1 MVRARVTLAV
11 IAALLLA
18 APSFLTPLAYAGAQG
33 EPLPTLDAVRGSA
46 LRYANA
52 ISGQRKTL
60 PLLIPALGAKR
71 EATIGK
77 GTLKADVFVLVFPA
91 TPGKEVAAADII
103 SSAAVDFFKNLGNL
117 KNPAE
122 VLGGLYRT
130 IYNKLVEAGATPAF
144 IPYENMSFL
153 VLAIIWIK
161 PPDNIAEGLTEI
173 ITQLGLSTVKAAMD
187 NVITIAIALE
197 SYALDTFKEEV
208 RKKVNE
214 KAGETISKLKD
225 IVNYAFDRMVQEVE
239 KSSICVCARKEIFFG
254 EEVCVSFSLKLDFSK
269 NMEQLVNNMNDYIER
284 TAIPELKENVK
295 NILAS
300 KIKEGEK
307 QVIDNTD
314 NNLCGI
320 YSSNMKNRID
330 QLINDITIEFGSDF
344 LGKLK
349 NKKITISLGDI
360 GISPILY
367 ASASSCEEAK
377 QQLRQQIYQIREKVI
392 NTLNDFESTLREN
405 LLGAFNEAVSSLN
418 NTMKS
423 FLLNMKSGIDE
434 AIEGAEEP
442 VKNLVKN
449 LVGEAV
455 EGVLSKVALT
465 TSGPVFIMYALG
477 QGLFQAL
484 YTWIQRVEIKCSLAV
499 STVTLFGNPLN
510 DDKSSPFGSTLNDG
524 RVLVIEKAAD
534 NQQLKVRFPSEGE
547 SITTE
552 GNPPTIDKLGSAA
565 KGFVRGFLGTLAS
578 AIGLKKAVEQ
588 FIDAIP
594 SFVVVNIKMEKTES
608 GVTKYIVAQPKPGIY
623 FMQMDLNIHTGADVV
638 KGFGEGLINALFGKL
653 TENIYTKKMREYID
667 KAIAESKGKTDT
679 ATQFGLDITV
689 PYLVL
694 PPYFVTEEVK
704 IEDGKA
710 TIKLAAVYDFAALWR
725 PQLDKLRNNLF
736 KLRYAAINVGQ
747 EIEKFVKDIGETWRS
762 LIYKV
767 VDKVIDE
774 AISENIK
781 RIKEPQP
788 LGGDILESI
797 IKQFADIIKSFIKSR
812 IDEIITNIIETYLN
826 EIINFAKSLAYR
838 AVDYIDRGVDILYV
852 VDQLIATSFTFL
864 KVNVVNCGKMGVVAL
879 IPELGLVSQPINDTG
894 IAEVVVRL
902 ESLRGRG
909 LSSLGAVPAFQRL
922 DRDGRVSYVQVPGS
936 IASLEPI
943 VVPLAPATVIKDG
956 KLLVRFVT
964 PIKNDPWAS
973 YSGISIYAEFLADG
987 KPIAAGWDKGSGYII
1002 DFEGNRS
1009 AGMITLRI
1017 RQANTGG
1024 GCSLG
1029 VAVLVPVADEIPVYV
1044 NPQALAG
1051 RA

>member
-1 MVRARVTLAV
+1 MVRARGALAV
-11 IAALLLA
+11 IAVLLLA
-18 APSFLTPLAYAGAQG
+18 APSFLAPLAYAGAQG

-52 ISGQRKTL
+52 ISGRRKTL
-60 PLLIPALGAKR
+60 PLLIPALGAKQGAR
-71 EATIGK
+71 IGS
-77 GTLKADVFVLVFPA
+77 GTLNADVFVLVFPA

-208 RKKVNE
+208 REKINE

-225 IVNYAFDRMVQEVE
+225 IVNSMFDKIAQEME
-239 KSSICVCARKEIFFG
+239 KSNLCACIKKEIFFG
-254 EEVCVSFSLKLDFSK
+254 EEVCVAFSLKLDFSK
-269 NMEQLVNNMNDYIER
+269 NMEQLVNDMNDYIER
-284 TAIPELKENVK
+284 TAIPELKENMK

-307 QVIDNTD
+307 RVIDSTD
-314 NNLCGI
+314 KNLRGI
-320 YSSNMKNRID
+320 YSGNIENRIN
-330 QLINDITIEFGSDF
+330 QLINDITSGFKYDF
-344 LGKLK
+344 SEKLK
-349 NKKITISLGDI
+349 NKKITISLKNI
-360 GISPILY
+360 GIDPILY

-377 QQLRQQIYQIREKVI
+377 QQLRQRIYQARDKVLK
-392 NTLNDFESTLREN
+392 TLDDFKTTLIEN
-405 LLGAFNEAVSSLN
+405 LLGAFDETVSSLDI
-418 NTMKS
+418 TMKS
-423 FLLNMKSGIDE
+423 FLLNMKRGIDE
-434 AIEGAEEP
+434 TIGEAEEP
-442 VKNLVKN
+442 VKRLVGE

-455 EGVLSKVALT
+455 GGAALA

-499 STVTLFGNPLN
+499 STVTP
-510 DDKSSPFGSTLNDG
+510 SGSTLNDE
-524 RVLVIEKAAD
+524 RVLVIEAD
-534 NQQLKVRFPSEGE
+534 NQQSKVRFPDKGE
-547 SITTE
+547 SMTTE
-552 GNPPTIDKLGSAA
+552 GEPPAIDRLGSAA

-594 SFVVVNIKMEKTES
+594 SFVVVNIKMEKREG

-623 FMQMDLNIHTGADVV
+623 FTQMNLNIHTGADAVAEFG
-638 KGFGEGLINALFGKL
+638 KGLMNALFGKL

-694 PPYFVTEEVK
+694 PPYFVTEEV
-704 IEDGKA
+704 EMRDGIA

-736 KLRYAAINVGQ
+736 KLRYTAINVEQ

-767 VDKVIDE
+767 VDEIIDG
-774 AISENIK
+774 AINGNIE
-781 RIKEPQP
+781 RIKESQP

-797 IKQFADIIKSFIKSR
+797 IKRFAEIIKSFIKSR
-812 IDEIITNIIETYLN
+812 IDEIIIDIIERYLN
-826 EIINFAKSLAYR
+826 EIINFVKSLVYR

-879 IPELGLVSQPINDTG
+879 IPELGLASQPINDKG

-902 ESLRGRG
+902 ERLRGWG

-922 DRDGRVSYVQVPGS
+922 DRDGGVSYVQVPGS

-964 PIKNDPWAS
+964 PIRNDPWMS
-973 YSGISIYAEFLADG
+973 YSGISINVNFFADG
-987 KPIAAGWDKGSGYII
+987 KLIKDASWDKDSGYII
-1002 DFEGNRS
+1002 NFEDSRS
-1009 AGMITLRI
+1009 AGMITLSI
-1017 RQANTGG
+1017 TQVSTEG

>member
-1 MVRARVTLAV
+1 MIRARGALAI
-11 IAALLLA
+11 IAVLLLA
-18 APSFLTPLAYAGAQG
+18 APSFLAPLAYAGAQG

-197 SYALDTFKEEV
+197 SYALDTFKEEI
-208 RKKVNE
+208 REKINE
-214 KAGETISKLKD
+214 KAEETISKLKD
-225 IVNYAFDRMVQEVE
+225 IVNSMFDKIAQEVE
-239 KSSICVCARKEIFFG
+239 KSNLCACIKKEIFFG
-254 EEVCVSFSLKLDFSK
+254 EEVCVAFSLKLDFSK
-269 NMEQLVNNMNDYIER
+269 NMEQLVNDVNDYIER
-284 TAIPELKENVK
+284 TAIPELKENMQ

-307 QVIDNTD
+307 RVIDSTD
-314 NNLCGI
+314 KNLRGI
-320 YSSNMKNRID
+320 YSGNMENRIN
-330 QLINDITIEFGSDF
+330 QLINDIISGFKYDF
-344 LGKLK
+344 SEKLK
-349 NKKITISLGDI
+349 NKQITISLENI
-360 GISPILY
+360 GIDPILY

-377 QQLRQQIYQIREKVI
+377 QQLRQQIYQARDKVLK
-392 NTLNDFESTLREN
+392 TLGDFKTTLIEN
-405 LLGAFNEAVSSLN
+405 LLGAFDETVSSLD

-434 AIEGAEEP
+434 TIGEAEEP
-442 VKNLVKN
+442 VKKLVGE

-455 EGVLSKVALT
+455 GGAALA

-484 YTWIQRVEIKCSLAV
+484 YTWIQRVEIKCSLDV
-499 STVTLFGNPLN
+499 STLT
-510 DDKSSPFGSTLNDG
+510 SSGSTLNDE
-524 RVLVIEKAAD
+524 RVLVIEAD
-534 NQQLKVRFPSEGE
+534 NQQSKVRFPDKGE
-547 SITTE
+547 SMTTE
-552 GNPPTIDKLGSAA
+552 GKPPAIDRLGSAA

-594 SFVVVNIKMEKTES
+594 SFVVVNIKMEKREE

-623 FMQMDLNIHTGADVV
+623 FMQMNLNIHTGADAVA
-638 KGFGEGLINALFGKL
+638 KFGEGLMNALFGKL

-694 PPYFVTEEVK
+694 PPYFVTEEV
-704 IEDGKA
+704 EVRDGIA

-725 PQLDKLRNNLF
+725 PQLDRLRNNLF
-736 KLRYAAINVGQ
+736 KLRYTAINVEQ
-747 EIEKFVKDIGETWRS
+747 EIEKFVKDIGETWKS
-762 LIYKV
+762 LICKV
-767 VDKVIDE
+767 VDKVIDG
-774 AISENIK
+774 AVSRNIE
-781 RIKEPQP
+781 RIKESQP

-797 IKQFADIIKSFIKSR
+797 IKHFAEIIKSFIKSR
-812 IDEIITNIIETYLN
+812 IDEIITIIIERYLN
-826 EIINFAKSLAYR
+826 EIINFVKSLVYR
-838 AVDYIDRGVDILYV
+838 AVDYIDRGMDILYV
-852 VDQLIATSFTFL
+852 VNQLIATSFTFL

-879 IPELGLVSQPINDTG
+879 IPELGLASQPINDTG

-922 DRDGRVSYVQVPGS
+922 DRDGRVGYVQVPGS

-964 PIKNDPWAS
+964 PIRNDPWTS
-973 YSGISIYAEFLADG
+973 YSGISINVEFFADG

-1002 DFEGNRS
+1002 NFEGNRS

-1017 RQANTGG
+1017 SQVSTKG

>member
-1 MVRARVTLAV
+1 VLALAV
-11 IAALLLA
+11 AILVA
-18 APSFLTPLAYAGAQG
+18 APNFLAPLAYAGEQG
-33 EPLPTLDAVRGSA
+33 EPLPTLDAIRGSA

-52 ISGQRKTL
+52 ISGQRKNL
-60 PLLIPALGAKR
+60 PLLIPALGAKQR
-71 EATIGK
+71 ARIGS
-77 GTLKADVFVLVFPA
+77 GTLTADVFVLVFPA

-130 IYNKLVEAGATPAF
+130 IYNKLIEAGATPAF
-144 IPYENMSFL
+144 IPYENVSFL
-153 VLAIIWIK
+153 VLAVIWIK

-239 KSSICVCARKEIFFG
+239 KSNLCVCARKEIFFG

-269 NMEQLVNNMNDYIER
+269 NMEQLVNDMNDYIER
-284 TAIPELKENVK
+284 TAIPELKENMK

-307 QVIDNTD
+307 QAIDNTD
-314 NNLCGI
+314 NNLRGI

-349 NKKITISLGDI
+349 NKKITISLGNI
-360 GISPILY
+360 GINPILY

-377 QQLRQQIYQIREKVI
+377 QQLRQQIYQAREKVI
-392 NTLNDFESTLREN
+392 NTLDDFESTLREN
-405 LLGAFNEAVSSLN
+405 LLGAFNEAVSSLD

-423 FLLNMKSGIDE
+423 FLLNMKGGIDE

-442 VKNLVKN
+442 VKNLV
-449 LVGEAV
+449 GEAV
-455 EGVLSKVALT
+455 EGVLSKAALT

-499 STVTLFGNPLN
+499 STATLFGNPLN
-510 DDKSSPFGSTLNDG
+510 DKSSPFGSTLNDE

-534 NQQLKVRFPSEGE
+534 NQQSKVRFPSEGE

-552 GNPPTIDKLGSAA
+552 GKPPTIDKLGSAA

-594 SFVVVNIKMEKTES
+594 SFVVVNIKMEKLEG

-623 FMQMDLNIHTGADVV
+623 FMQMNLNIHTGADAVAEFG
-638 KGFGEGLINALFGKL
+638 KGLMNALFGKL

-679 ATQFGLDITV
+679 ATQVGLDITV
-689 PYLVL
+689 PFSVL

-725 PQLDKLRNNLF
+725 LQLDKLRNNLF
-736 KLRYAAINVGQ
+736 KLRYTAINVEQ

-767 VDKVIDE
+767 VDEIIDG
-774 AISENIK
+774 AINGNIE
-781 RIKEPQP
+781 RIKESQP

-797 IKQFADIIKSFIKSR
+797 IKRFAEIIKSFIKSS

-826 EIINFAKSLAYR
+826 ELVNFVKSLVYR

-879 IPELGLVSQPINDTG
+879 IPELGLASQPINDKG

-922 DRDGRVSYVQVPGS
+922 DRDGGVSYVQVPGS

-964 PIKNDPWAS
+964 PIRNDPWMS
-973 YSGISIYAEFLADG
+973 YSGISINVNFFADG
-987 KPIAAGWDKGSGYII
+987 KLIKDASWDKDSGYII
-1002 DFEGNRS
+1002 NFEDSRS
-1009 AGMITLRI
+1009 AGMITLSI
-1017 RQANTGG
+1017 TQVSTEG